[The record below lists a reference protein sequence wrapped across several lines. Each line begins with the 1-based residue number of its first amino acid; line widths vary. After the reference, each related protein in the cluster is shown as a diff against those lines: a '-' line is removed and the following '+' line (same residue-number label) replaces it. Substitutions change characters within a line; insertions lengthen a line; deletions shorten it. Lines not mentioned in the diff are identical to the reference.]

1 MSSQVNPNKTGARN
15 GAGAIVILTAA
26 ALAVSPQLIWGD
38 SCGHDFDFHL
48 VSWFDALNSWRH
60 GIPYPHWTPSANFGA
75 GEPRF
80 MFYSPLTWML
90 GAALGAVLP
99 WTLVPVVLVFAI
111 LAGTGLA
118 TTALAREMLSE
129 GSAVLAGCI
138 AIFSGYPLF
147 TAYERSAF
155 AELAGG
161 IWIPLILLY
170 GLRNRDCENSGAGF
184 WLRIFNG
191 SVVPLALAVAASWL
205 SNPTVGLMAC
215 YLLAALAIVSA
226 WLLRSWWPTVRA
238 SVGAALGMGLSA
250 FYLLPAAW
258 EQRWV
263 DIHQVTEDPGQTLEN
278 NWLFAH
284 HANPEL
290 ASHDQVLKTAST
302 IAVIMIATAVFAFI
316 VCKIRGRLPGPRSW
330 WIPLALIPVAVL
342 LVQFRFSDALW
353 NLLPKLRF
361 LQFPWRWLLVLEA
374 PTAIFIAAAFWP
386 QTIARRP
393 RNFVVIVCS
402 AVFIC
407 LTAAASRYLYQP
419 CYPEDTAPRMLNVL
433 RAGSGY
439 SGTPEYEPMGADIS
453 RIPMGLPQA
462 CLVSDPNV
470 VLGNSNA
477 DGDLVWDASQGSC
490 EAIFAAGQNSRP
502 EHLRIVGAV
511 PHSGFLILRQLA
523 YPAWQLK
530 LKGQLVSPK
539 TSREDGLTTVPVPQ
553 GAFELSADWTVT
565 RDVMLAR
572 WLSALSVFAL
582 TLICLLERKLK
593 QPRLSFEK

>member
-1 MSSQVNPNKTGARN
+1 MSSRQARAQAA
-15 GAGAIVILTAA
+15 AGSLVILAAA
-26 ALAVSPQLIWGD
+26 ALAISPQLIWGD
-38 SCGHDFDFHL
+38 SCGHDFDFHF

-60 GIPYPHWTPSANFGA
+60 GIAYPHWTPSANFGA

-80 MFYSPLTWML
+80 VFYSPLTWMM
-90 GAALGAVLP
+90 GAALGSVLP

-118 TTALAREMLSE
+118 TRALAREMLSE

-138 AIFSGYPLF
+138 AIFCGYPLF

-170 GLRNRDCENSGAGF
+170 GLRNREDEHAGGIF
-184 WLRIFNG
+184 WPRIFNG

-215 YLLAALAIVSA
+215 YLLAALACVSA
-226 WLLRSWWPTVRA
+226 LLLRSWWPAVRA
-238 SVGAALGMGLSA
+238 GVGAALGMGLSA
-250 FYLLPAAW
+250 IYLLPAAW

-290 ASHDQVLKTAST
+290 AFHDQVLNTAST
-302 IAVIMIATAVFAFI
+302 IAVIMIAIAICAFL

-330 WIPLALIPVAVL
+330 WIPLALIPIAVL
-342 LVQFRFSDALW
+342 LVQFRISDMLW

-374 PTAIFIAAAFWP
+374 PMAIFLAAALWP
-386 QTIARRP
+386 PKIAKRHRT
-393 RNFVVIVCS
+393 FVIVICS

-407 LTAAASRYLYQP
+407 LTTAAGKYLYQP
-419 CYPEDTAPRMLNVL
+419 CYPEDTVPRMLSVL
-433 RAGSGY
+433 RAGQGY
-439 SGTPEYEPMGADIS
+439 NGTSEYEPLGAEIS

-470 VLGNSNA
+470 VLGASNA
-477 DGDLVWDASQGSC
+477 DGELVWDVSQGSC
-490 EAIFAAGQNSRP
+490 EAIFAAGQNSGP
-502 EHLRIVGAV
+502 EHLRIDGAV
-511 PHSGFLILRQLA
+511 PRPGFLILRQLT

-530 LKGQLVSPK
+530 LNGQLVLSK
-539 TSREDGLTTVPVPQ
+539 TSREDGLTIVPVPQ
-553 GAFELSADWTVT
+553 GGFELSADWTVT